1 MSFVRLDPRDVVVSA
16 DTVTAP
22 VWSTGVPTLSTFYTS
37 STQQVGASAEFY
49 AEVFAT
55 SSDAAPT
62 QFSIAY
68 ADELG
73 SGSVDFNAGV
83 TGVSPSAVIFGQAK
97 NLILG
102 EDDETFNFGTV
113 TSDYF
118 YVVTL
123 DRARYKEKLLPASF
137 NIKLTKGAASV
148 VLTDNSKDL
157 STTTFT
163 EAGRVY
169 QVVSGSDGS
178 AYNGTGTTVS
188 GSYGWFLPDVGII
201 LFNAKALDLAAGSGG
216 IALST
221 GRGTTNANNMIKLF
235 SAIEDGASF
244 SLNSEETIT
253 SNYVFARARSDEF
266 NYSANPSM
274 INGST
279 GDIRHTDLINSPR
292 TYVTTVGL
300 YNDNNDLL
308 AVAKL
313 SKPLQKDFTK
323 EALVRIKLDY

>member
-102 EDDETFNFGTV
+102 EDDETFDFGTV

-137 NIKLTKGAASV
+137 NIKLT
-148 VLTDNSKDL
+148 
-157 STTTFT
+157 
-163 EAGRVY
+163 
-169 QVVSGSDGS
+169 
-178 AYNGTGTTVS
+178 
-188 GSYGWFLPDVGII
+188 
-201 LFNAKALDLAAGSGG
+201 
-216 IALST
+216 
-221 GRGTTNANNMIKLF
+221 F
-235 SAIEDGASF
+235 S
-244 SLNSEETIT
+244 
-253 SNYVFARARSDEF
+253 
-266 NYSANPSM
+266 
-274 INGST
+274 
-279 GDIRHTDLINSPR
+279 HTDISMTL
-292 TYVTTVGL
+292 
-300 YNDNNDLL
+300 
-308 AVAKL
+308 
-313 SKPLQKDFTK
+313 
-323 EALVRIKLDY
+323 E